1 MPDKKILVAEDE
13 PDIRGLIV
21 FSLQYAGF
29 EVVEAVNG
37 EDAVQK
43 AAKEIPDLI
52 LLDVRMPKMTGY
64 QACAA
69 LKKEASTRHIPVVF
83 LSARGQESEIK
94 RGLELGAEEYILKPF
109 APDELYRRVQG
120 ILQRL
125 AAKKRN
131 DE

>member
-29 EVVEAVNG
+29 KVVEAFNG

-43 AAKEIPDLI
+43 ATREIPDLI

-64 QACAA
+64 EACRA
-69 LKKEASTRHIPVVF
+69 LKAQESTRHIPVVF
-83 LSARGQESEIK
+83 LSARGQEAEIK
-94 RGLELGAEEYILKPF
+94 QGLELGAEEYILKPF
-109 APDELYRRVQG
+109 APDELYRRVEG
-120 ILQRL
+120 ILGRL
-125 AAKKRN
+125 GRKA
-131 DE
+131 